1 MTTIRLQFP
10 SLCNHLNV
18 FTSQLLKSPEQGGA
32 ATSTREKKYAIG
44 YISTDKAIFAMKKS
58 YTPDRD
64 KHRVDHRNA
73 DSVLIY

>member
-1 MTTIRLQFP
+1 M
-10 SLCNHLNV
+10 NV

-32 ATSTREKKYAIG
+32 ATSKERDENTREKKYAIG
-44 YISTDKAIFAMKKS
+44 YISTDKDIFAMKKS

-64 KHRVDHRNA
+64 KPRVDHRNA